1 MQHSKPEHET
11 LVALKELLSHAVPS
25 CPSSDQIEVALNEAA
40 NDPKYHGSS
49 VPYPRLTTNHQGHS
63 LGQKSAGR
71 FLEDMVVGIAL
82 WLFAGEQLAS
92 SCEDFAVTI
101 YLCAVWC
108 QTRIK
113 IYAVFIKHCHGLFRL
128 FFKQLHTEVQ
138 MFGIIC
144 LVQKNRET
152 CLFWTFRG
160 FLSQSVNRAA
170 RQCCF

>member
-1 MQHSKPEHET
+1 MQHSKPEQET
-11 LVALKELLSHAVPS
+11 LVALKELLSYAVPS
-25 CPSSDQIEVALNEAA
+25 FPSSEQIEVALNEAA
-40 NDPKYHGSS
+40 NDPKYYGSS

-113 IYAVFIKHCHGLFRL
+113 IYTVFIKHCHGLFRL

-138 MFGIIC
+138 MFCII
-144 LVQKNRET
+144 
-152 CLFWTFRG
+152 LFGAKKPRNVP
-160 FLSQSVNRAA
+160 FLDFSRFSFAE
-170 RQCCF
+170 C